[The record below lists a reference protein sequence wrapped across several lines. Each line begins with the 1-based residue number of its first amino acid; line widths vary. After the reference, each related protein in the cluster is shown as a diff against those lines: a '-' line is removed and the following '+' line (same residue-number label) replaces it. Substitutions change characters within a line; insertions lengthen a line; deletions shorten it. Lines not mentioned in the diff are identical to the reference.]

1 MKGYKRYVYILFF
14 MKSNPKIA
22 ARSKPLLNQK
32 NVYASSAITAI
43 AIGKKLLEI
52 KRISGEGE
60 MTELNLALWR
70 HLK

>member
-1 MKGYKRYVYILFF
+1 
-14 MKSNPKIA
+14 MKSN
-22 ARSKPLLNQK
+22 QK
-32 NVYASSAITAI
+32 TTQPTSASHSAKSRVSSSVHTAGL
-43 AIGKKLLEI
+43 AENIGKKLIEI